1 MSEGDP
7 LSWNPNRRKLRHSL
21 ETTPMMKKILLSAAT
36 LSVVALGAASPASA
50 KSNFSLYI
58 GTPWLSAYS
67 YDYPSSCTYESRL
80 VTIKVPNGYGGYY
93 FKKVWRDIRVCY

>member
-1 MSEGDP
+1 MEPQPAQVAPLAGDDP
-7 LSWNPNRRKLRHSL
+7 DDEEDPAFRRHPVGR
-21 ETTPMMKKILLSAAT
+21 
-36 LSVVALGAASPASA
+36 GARRRFARFGQVQFFL
-50 KSNFSLYI
+50 NI

-67 YDYPSSCTYESRL
+67 YDYPSSCTYEPRL